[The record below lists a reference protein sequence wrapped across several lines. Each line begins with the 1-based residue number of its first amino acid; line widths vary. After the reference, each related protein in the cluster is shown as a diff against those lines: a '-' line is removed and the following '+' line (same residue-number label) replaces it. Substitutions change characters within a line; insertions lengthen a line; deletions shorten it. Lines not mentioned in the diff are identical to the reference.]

1 MTDPAS
7 SAGLQIAVAGRQ
19 RDDHR
24 TVTMTATCPVCAR
37 PFLPVGRQ
45 RYCTS
50 ACRKTAHR
58 RRSTVA
64 TEVTVPAAPGV
75 DRRART
81 VFQCPD
87 CEGLQLGVQ
96 RCVDCLI
103 FGRSLGLGG
112 HCPHCEEPVTLEDLD
127 LTTA

>member
-1 MTDPAS
+1 MTGPAVT
-7 SAGLQIAVAGRQ
+7 AAVEIAVAGRQ
-19 RDDHR
+19 RDDHP
-24 TVTMTATCPVCAR
+24 TSTTTATCPVCAR
-37 PFLPVGRQ
+37 PFRPVGRQ
-45 RYCTS
+45 RYCRP

-58 RRSTVA
+58 RRSAVPV
-64 TEVTVPAAPGV
+64 EVTCVPATAG
-75 DRRART
+75 RHERT
-81 VFQCPD
+81 VYQCPH

-112 HCPHCEEPVTLEDLD
+112 HCLHCDELVTLDDLD